1 MWVPF
6 SPLRSD
12 LVFNFQEATLQNNV
26 LWQSL
31 CLAFP
36 VLPYAPGGLTA
47 PFPSHA
53 PLFSVDFSHVSA
65 FISYHVS
72 PFLFFLSK
80 TISAIG
86 LVPAHYSP
94 HAEFS
99 SRWCFGTG
107 HYLSP
112 KVGWGGGR
120 ILGGVT
126 WFLGEQK
133 GGSLETFGR
142 IQRGTTQVCLENEDM
157 WGGGIAKVIKS
168 YRGDHFSEVTFKR
181 RIG

>member
-31 CLAFP
+31 CLAFL
-36 VLPYAPGGLTA
+36 VLPYAPGGLTGVTA
-47 PFPSHA
+47 PFAFQFLAVSRSPILS
-53 PLFSVDFSHVSA
+53 DFSHVSA

-94 HAEFS
+94 HTEFS
-99 SRWCFGTG
+99 SLWCLGTG

-112 KVGWGGGR
+112 KVGGG
-120 ILGGVT
+120 
-126 WFLGEQK
+126 
-133 GGSLETFGR
+133 
-142 IQRGTTQVCLENEDM
+142 EDF
-157 WGGGIAKVIKS
+157 
-168 YRGDHFSEVTFKR
+168 RGDHLIFRRTKGGITENLWNDSEGDYSSLLGKWR
-181 RIG
+181 HGGRGDRESHQKL